1 MIFVKYINLSL
12 NELIKKLYD
21 SIKNFAKNM
30 EKVTEMNNKITHSEI
45 MELKEHITNRL
56 NNGEEVEDNKKLI
69 DLLEVLSKD
78 ESIIQIIKD
87 DAEEWISLLDAIENN
102 IKSDGRKLN
111 NNEEKELK
119 QINDMATSMKEFLRK
134 DNDR

>member
-45 MELKEHITNRL
+45 MELKEHIVNRL

-102 IKSDGRKLN
+102 IKLDGRKLN

-119 QINDMATSMKEFLRK
+119 QINYMATSMKEFLRK

>member
-102 IKSDGRKLN
+102 IKLDGRKLN

-119 QINDMATSMKEFLRK
+119 QINYMATSMKEFLRK